1 MKKFIINLVSISVCL
16 IFISGITAQ
25 SWDEINVNWDAAS
38 ECTCNGTID
47 SVFQIIL
54 IIDDIANEK
63 YDLLGDD
70 NENWESGATNN
81 SDFPAE
87 NIQYYCNELNHE
99 NTPNFTIYVN
109 VKMYCENPGQIL
121 ECKGK
126 ATVTGKSCLNFANGS
141 VTIPLIEVK
150 P

>member
-1 MKKFIINLVSISVCL
+1 MTPTGSQVQL
-16 IFISGITAQ
+16 IK
-25 SWDEINVNWDAAS
+25 
-38 ECTCNGTID
+38 
-47 SVFQIIL
+47 VFSDV
-54 IIDDIANEK
+54 DDVE
-63 YDLLGDD
+63 
-70 NENWESGATNN
+70 
-81 SDFPAE
+81 
-87 NIQYYCNELNHE
+87 YYCNELNHE